1 MTQVDFYI
9 LASNTNDSR
18 LRFACRI
25 TEKAV
30 QRNYHVFLNSADNTD
45 ALKLDGLLWTFSQ
58 SSFIPHVVVSELLA
72 APPKEP
78 VLIGIN
84 SPETEDDVTNQ
95 LGENWDLMI
104 NLAPNI
110 PSFFSRYARV
120 ADVIDS
126 DPTRKENGREH
137 YRFYRDRGYE
147 LKIHNI

>member
-30 QRNYHVFLNSADNTD
+30 QRNYHVFLNSANNAD

-58 SSFIPHVVVSELLA
+58 GSFIPHVVVSERLA
-72 APPKEP
+72 TPPTEP

-84 SPETEDDVTNQ
+84 SPETEDDATNQ

-110 PSFFSRYARV
+110 PGFFSRYARV
-120 ADVIDS
+120 AEVIDS
-126 DPTRKENGREH
+126 DPIRREKGREH
-137 YRFYRDRGYE
+137 YRFYRDRGFE

>member
-9 LASNTNDSR
+9 LGSNLNDSR

-30 QRNYHVFLNSADNTD
+30 QQNHYVFVNSADDAD
-45 ALKLDGLLWTFSQ
+45 ALKLNGLLWTFSQ
-58 SSFIPHVVVSELLA
+58 GSFIPHVVMNKRLET
-72 APPKEP
+72 PPMEP

-110 PSFFSRYARV
+110 PGFFSRYARV
-120 ADVIDS
+120 AEVIDS
-126 DPTRKENGREH
+126 DPIRREKGREH